1 MNIEAILPALLN
13 SLVDGRVYESST
25 PDDIV
30 RDANG
35 NILDFIIWTIA
46 GGQDSEYIDKTMG
59 SHTNARIQII
69 YFSRSGL
76 TATAGIRA
84 VRDRLLASDYTV
96 GVYGS
101 PVGTYD
107 TARKL
112 KGRMQQ
118 FGIWFRE

>member
-1 MNIEAILPALLN
+1 MNIESIIPTLLN
-13 SLVDGRVYESST
+13 SLVAGRVWESST
-25 PDDIV
+25 PDDIP
-30 RDANG
+30 RDSSG
-35 NILDFIIWTIA
+35 NILDFIIWTQA
-46 GGQDSEYIDKTMG
+46 GGVSAEYVEQTMG
-59 SHTNARIQII
+59 SHSNSRVQII
-69 YFSRSGL
+69 YFSQSSL
-76 TATAGIRA
+76 SAAAGIRA

-118 FGIWFRE
+118 FGVWFPE

>member
-1 MNIEAILPALLN
+1 MNIESILPALLN

-25 PDDIV
+25 PDDLV
-30 RDANG
+30 RDAEG
-35 NILDFIIWTIA
+35 NILDFIIWTIH
-46 GGQDSEYIDKTMG
+46 GGQDAEYVDQTMG

-96 GVYGS
+96 GAYGS

>member
-1 MNIEAILPALLN
+1 MNIESILPTLLN

-25 PDDIV
+25 PDDLV
-30 RDANG
+30 RDAEG
-35 NILDFIIWTIA
+35 NILDFIIWTMH
-46 GGQDSEYIDKTMG
+46 GGQDSEYVDQAMG

-76 TATAGIRA
+76 LATAGIRA

-118 FGIWFRE
+118 FGIWFPE

>member
-1 MNIEAILPALLN
+1 MNIESILPALLN

-25 PDDIV
+25 PDDLV
-30 RDANG
+30 RDAEG
-35 NILDFIIWTIA
+35 NILDFIIWTIH
-46 GGQDSEYIDKTMG
+46 GGQDAEYVDQTMG